1 VSRASAAVSRRDR
14 TRREPSIG
22 GPLVWTFDGPL
33 ASCLDD
39 LEDALRR
46 ALVQVGDV
54 ASIAVLVELSLPA
67 LERRIRAGDVLQ
79 PAWAQFVRRLATR
92 YGLQRA
98 PRVRHVRTE
107 GPLATLV
114 IAYRS

>member
-1 VSRASAAVSRRDR
+1 MRAPSRSPLARARRD
-14 TRREPSIG
+14 PLIG
-22 GPLVWTFDGPL
+22 GPFTWTFDGPL
-33 ASCLDD
+33 ATSLDD

-67 LERRIRAGDVLQ
+67 LQRRIVAGDVLQ
-79 PAWAQFVRRLATR
+79 PAWARFVERLASR
-92 YGLQRA
+92 YGLQRP

>member
-1 VSRASAAVSRRDR
+1 VSRARRDPR
-14 TRREPSIG
+14 IG
-22 GPLVWTFDGPL
+22 GPLVWAFDGPL
-33 ASCLDD
+33 TTCLHD

-46 ALVQVGDV
+46 AIVEVGDV

-67 LERRIRAGDVLQ
+67 LQRRIGAGDVLQ
-79 PAWAQFVRRLATR
+79 PAWARFVERLASR
-92 YGLQRA
+92 YGLQRP